1 MVVFFI
7 VLMVVSVYGSWNWL
21 YSSQF
26 WQQSIFTVLENDCI
40 FRGFY
45 GGRSLWFLTAMAV
58 FFAIFIAVSLYISWR
73 WLNVSQ
79 IWRQY
84 VFKVLGNSCIYNFDS
99 GGCSLLFLMMAV
111 FFTILTADDLYG
123 SWKWL
128 YFSWFWGRSGFTV
141 LDDGCIFCNFD
152 GCQSLQFFIMAVL
165 FAILLVVSLY
175 GSWHLFFTIW
185 LIHVISPLT

>member
-1 MVVFFI
+1 M
-7 VLMVVSVYGSWNWL
+7 
-21 YSSQF
+21 
-26 WQQSIFTVLENDCI
+26 FTVLEIGCI
-40 FRGFY
+40 LHNFDSS
-45 GGRSLWFLTAMAV
+45 RSLLFLKMTV
-58 FFAIFIAVSLYISWR
+58 FFVVFTAVDLYGSWR
-73 WLNVSQ
+73 RWLYFLQFLLRSVFTSLDAWLNVSQ

-99 GGCSLLFLMMAV
+99 GCSLQFLMMAV

-141 LDDGCIFCNFD
+141 LDDGCIFRNFD